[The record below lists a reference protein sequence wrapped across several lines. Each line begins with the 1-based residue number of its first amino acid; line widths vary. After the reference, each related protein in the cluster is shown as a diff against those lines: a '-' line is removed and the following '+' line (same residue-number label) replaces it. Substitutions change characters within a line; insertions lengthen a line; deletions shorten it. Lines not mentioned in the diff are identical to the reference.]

1 MRGVTGIL
9 CAAALAAGLAAA
21 PALAQE
27 EESDPIEGVN
37 RKIFWFN
44 DKVDVWVLEP
54 VAKGWDFVAPD
65 PVQKGVSNFFYN
77 LRFPIYLVN
86 DVLQGKPIDAGKDV
100 GRFAVN
106 TTVGVLGFMDPAT
119 GWGMPRSDEDFGQ
132 TLGVWGVPIGP
143 YLVLPILGPS
153 SPRDAA
159 GLAADYAFS
168 VTPFFVDQFILMG
181 ARVVDAVNE
190 RSRYIE
196 EVRDAKE
203 AAFDYYSFVRNAY
216 YQRRKALVADE
227 RGVEGTDTTDLYTIE
242 PAPPDDLYTPEPE
255 EP

>member
-1 MRGVTGIL
+1 MRGVRGIL
-9 CAAALAAGLAAA
+9 CAAALAAGLGAA
-21 PALAQE
+21 PALAGDGE
-27 EESDPIEGVN
+27 NDPIEGFN

-44 DKVDVWVLEP
+44 DKLDVYVLEP

-77 LRFPIYLVN
+77 LRFPVYMMN
-86 DVLQGKPIDAGKDV
+86 DLLQGKPIDAGKDI

-119 GWGMPRSDEDFGQ
+119 GWGMPRNNEDFGQ

-143 YLVLPILGPS
+143 YLVLPIVGPS

-190 RSRYIE
+190 RSRYIK
-196 EVRDAKE
+196 EVRDVKE
-203 AAFDYYSFVRNAY
+203 SAFDYYSFMRNAY
-216 YQRRKALVADE
+216 FQRRKALVEDSREVQSSDNA
-227 RGVEGTDTTDLYTIE
+227 DLYTLE
-242 PAPPDDLYTPEPE
+242 PEPE
-255 EP
+255 PLEPESR